1 MNKAEQ
7 FIQNRLKQ
15 RADKGILRSLSSL
28 SSTEFPSDFSS
39 NDYLGF
45 ARSAEL
51 KTLTT
56 NILNGLPDYK
66 NGATGSRLLSGNH
79 IFTEQTEQAIATFHQ
94 AEAGL
99 IFNSGYDANIGL
111 ISSLA
116 QRGDTIIADELIHA
130 SLIDGGR
137 LSHANRY
144 TFRHNDLNDLEAKLK
159 AAKGNIYVL
168 TESVYSMD
176 GDIAP
181 LVEINKLCIQY
192 QAELIVDEAHALGV
206 FGDHGAGMVQMLGL
220 EKEVFARIVTF
231 GKALGCHGAI
241 VLGSKNLRTYL
252 INFARSF
259 VFTTA
264 APVHSIA
271 TVNAAYQMLAR
282 ADYSVKIS
290 SKINFYLNLIK
301 YQSIET
307 IQSTSTIQTV
317 LFNNSIA
324 AKAAAQ
330 KLQNKGLDVRAILS
344 PTVAEGRERLR
355 ICLHLFNS
363 EYEIEILVN
372 ELKTLKHE

>member
-7 FIQNRLKQ
+7 FIQNRLQQ
-15 RADKGILRSLSSL
+15 RADKGILRSLSS
-28 SSTEFPSDFSS
+28 TAFPVDFSS

-51 KTLTT
+51 KTLTAIT
-56 NILNGLPDYK
+56 LSNLPDYK

-79 IFTEQTEQAIATFHQ
+79 TFTEQTEQTIAGFHR

-130 SLIDGGR
+130 SLIDGAR

-144 TFRHNDLNDLEAKLK
+144 TFKHNNLSELEAKLK
-159 AAKGNIYVL
+159 IAKGNVYVL

-181 LVEINKLCIQY
+181 LTEISQLCIQY
-192 QAELIVDEAHALGV
+192 QAQLIVDEAHALGV
-206 FGDHGAGMVQMLGL
+206 FGDHGAGIVQMLGL
-220 EKEVFARIVTF
+220 EKEVFARIITF

-241 VLGSKNLRTYL
+241 VLGSTNLRSYL

-259 VFTTA
+259 IYTTA
-264 APVHSIA
+264 TPIHSIA
-271 TVNAAYQMLAR
+271 AINAAYQMLKKT
-282 ADYSVKIS
+282 DYTMEIN
-290 SKINFYLNLIK
+290 SKIAFFLNLIK
-301 YQSIET
+301 DKSIATVQSK
-307 IQSTSTIQTV
+307 SAIQTV

-324 AKAAAQ
+324 AKTAAQ
-330 KLQNKGLDVRAILS
+330 KLQNKGLDIRAILS
-344 PTVAEGRERLR
+344 PTVAEGAERLR

-363 EYEIEILVN
+363 DQEIEMLVN
-372 ELKTLKHE
+372 ELKTL